1 MRILFRSAL
10 LSAMALTTA
19 LSACH
24 DNSNDDAPAVARF
37 EITFTNLTAGQP
49 MTPLTLIAHDATYQ
63 SFVPGKPASIALEK
77 LAESGDNGML
87 LSEAKAST
95 IHVWQA
101 SSGAGMVMPGK
112 SETQV
117 LDIPI
122 AQIASARLS
131 VLSMLANTNDAF
143 AASNS
148 TAIGVLPIGQS
159 LSVDLP
165 VYDAGTGASPQ
176 LLDQSIIH
184 FPGPLTHQELA
195 YLFAPNRK
203 FDPIAP
209 VRIFRIYQHD
219 SVGVARIPGIFRHAY
234 LLPCG
239 FCCKGRKRGL
249 CFHDQ
254 LLELW

>member
-1 MRILFRSAL
+1 MRILFRSTL

-49 MTPLTLIAHDATYQ
+49 MTPLALIAHDATYQ

-165 VYDAGTGASPQ
+165 VYDAGTEANIETADSM
-176 LLDQSIIH
+176 
-184 FPGPLTHQELA
+184 PGPASAGGLREG
-195 YLFAPNRK
+195 FN
-203 FDPIAP
+203 P
-209 VRIFRIYQHD
+209 VRDD
-219 SVGVARIPGIFRHAY
+219 SGNQIGIHSGVLTRDDGLPGSVLTQMHRWDNPAARLFVR
-234 LLPCG
+234 
-239 FCCKGRKRGL
+239 RV
-249 CFHDQ
+249 Q
-254 LLELW
+254 